1 MDTDWILYLKYYKI
15 KWDYFGVNTIQ
26 EAQTIRQLGINTPI
40 LITGPIDIGDI
51 NLVLK
56 TMSIFVLIQLN
67 IYNL

>member
-1 MDTDWILYLKYYKI
+1 MAMVKANAYGHGLDIVSKVLQNQV
-15 KWDYFGVNTIQ
+15 DYFGVNTIQ

-56 TMSIFVLIQLN
+56 N
-67 IYNL
+67 N